1 MEDIT
6 AIIVILCV
14 ALVMKPIL
22 KGIFGWFDKSD
33 YHRDR

>member
-14 ALVMKPIL
+14 AIILKPIL
-22 KGIFGWFDKSD
+22 KGIFDWFGKSD
-33 YHRDR
+33 YRRDR